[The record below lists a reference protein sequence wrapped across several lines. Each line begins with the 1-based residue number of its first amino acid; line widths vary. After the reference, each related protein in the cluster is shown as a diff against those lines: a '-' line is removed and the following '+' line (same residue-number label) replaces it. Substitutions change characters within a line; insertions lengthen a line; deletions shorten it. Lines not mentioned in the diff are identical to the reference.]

1 MVGHHE
7 VIVVGAGLAGLCA
20 TRDLLAAGF
29 DVLLLE
35 ARDRVGG
42 RTWSVPF
49 DSAGCVV
56 DLGAEWVAPEHHD
69 NLMDELGRY
78 ELALEKSREQHV
90 SSTPCLDQIQ
100 WLVKLCTDIA
110 TEIDVGKPDWYLG
123 HAQYDVT
130 VSQFLDRHGISEEAV
145 EEFLAHSFALQGASP
160 DRYSFLNL
168 CHEFAAFGSV
178 EAAFTAVERRIAGGA
193 QALSVALAADV
204 QQVMQLAW
212 PVNRIAQREEGVVVE
227 GPNGVISADNVVIA
241 LPVNVLGEL
250 ELDFP
255 LPSGARH
262 VIEQGHVGSAAKG
275 WATAEI
281 PAPIESIGW
290 PYAVEVYSRA
300 GPLSD
305 VVCTFAVAEPDH
317 PKALA
322 RSWTE
327 VERRHRDTALS
338 GSFLSH
344 DWITDPY
351 ARGTWLSGAPG
362 QLSGLHELSDM
373 PPPCLFAGGDVSRG
387 WYGWMEGAVT
397 SGRDVAHRLNVFL
410 SDGRCSPASG

>member
-1 MVGHHE
+1 M
-7 VIVVGAGLAGLCA
+7 VGAGLAGLCA

>member
-1 MVGHHE
+1 VDHHE

-20 TRDLLAAGF
+20 TRDLLAAGI

-49 DSAGCVV
+49 DSAGCTV
-56 DLGAEWVAPEHHD
+56 DLGAEWVAPEHHG
-69 NLMDELGRY
+69 NVMDELSRY
-78 ELALEKSREQHV
+78 GLALERSSEAQV
-90 SSTPCLDQIQ
+90 SSASCLDQIQ
-100 WLVKLCTDIA
+100 WLVKLCNDIA
-110 TEIDVGKPDWYLG
+110 AEIDAGKPDWYLG

-130 VSQFLDRHGISEEAV
+130 VSQFLDRYGISEEAV
-145 EEFLAHSFALQGASP
+145 EGFLAHSFALQGASP

-178 EAAFTAVERRIAGGA
+178 EAAFTAAERRIAGGA

-204 QQVMQLAW
+204 KQVMQLAW
-212 PVNRIAQREEGVVVE
+212 PVNRIAQRGEGVVVE
-227 GPNGVISADNVVIA
+227 GPRGVISADTVVIA
-241 LPVNVLGEL
+241 LPLNVLGDL

-255 LPSGARH
+255 IPTRARH
-262 VIEQGHVGSAAKG
+262 VIEQRHAGSAAKG
-275 WATAEI
+275 WAAAEL
-281 PAPIESIGW
+281 PASIESIGW
-290 PYAVEVYSRA
+290 PYAVEVYSRT
-300 GPLSD
+300 GSRGD

-317 PKALA
+317 PHALV
-322 RSWTE
+322 RSWAE

-338 GSFLSH
+338 GNFLSH

-351 ARGTWLSGAPG
+351 ARGTWLSSAPG
-362 QLSGLHELSDM
+362 QSSGIHELADM
-373 PPPCLFAGGDVSRG
+373 PPPCLFAGGDISRG

-397 SGRDVAHRLNVFL
+397 SGRDVAHRLNMFL
-410 SDGRCSPASG
+410 SEGRCPVASG